1 MKFYLNNGG
10 TLYAIRIVTVKAQ
23 PKAYPARFFFF
34 FALMGNVIYKMSS
47 CCMLEIS
54 NWEHKLIR
62 TPFTEF
68 TQKVTG
74 GSLYPLPV
82 DFYLQP
88 IKASGKLN
96 K

>member
-10 TLYAIRIVTVKAQ
+10 TLYAIRVVTVKAQ
-23 PKAYPARFFFF
+23 LKAYPALFFF
-34 FALMGNVIYKMSS
+34 FALMGTVIYKMSS

-68 TQKVTG
+68 TQKGTE
-74 GSLYPLPV
+74 GSLYPLPL